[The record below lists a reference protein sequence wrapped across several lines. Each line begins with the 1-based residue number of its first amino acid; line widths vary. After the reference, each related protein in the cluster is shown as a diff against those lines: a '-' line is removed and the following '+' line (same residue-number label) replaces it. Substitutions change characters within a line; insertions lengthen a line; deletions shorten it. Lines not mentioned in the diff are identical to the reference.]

1 MPQVRREIEITTP
14 MDKHTK
20 AEKDKQ
26 RRIRDR
32 ELKKRQLPKEHLKT
46 IASIPEGTSDVKV
59 ALYYAKMCRDRGFLP
74 TGLMSINP
82 TMFPNESV
90 CRRATLLLRNNGFIA
105 QCDNGRYVITTRG
118 VFAISLIAMREP
130 SREQV
135 TDSQGGV

>member
-1 MPQVRREIEITTP
+1 
-14 MDKHTK
+14 MDKNTA

-26 RRIRDR
+26 RRIRNR
-32 ELKKRQLPKEHLKT
+32 ELKKKQLPKEHLKT
-46 IASIPEGTSDVKV
+46 IGFIPEGTVDLKV

-74 TGLMSINP
+74 TGLMLINP
-82 TMFPNESV
+82 TMFSNEAK
-90 CRRATLLLRNNGFIA
+90 CRRTTLLLRNNGFIA

-135 TDSQGGV
+135 TDSQGGA